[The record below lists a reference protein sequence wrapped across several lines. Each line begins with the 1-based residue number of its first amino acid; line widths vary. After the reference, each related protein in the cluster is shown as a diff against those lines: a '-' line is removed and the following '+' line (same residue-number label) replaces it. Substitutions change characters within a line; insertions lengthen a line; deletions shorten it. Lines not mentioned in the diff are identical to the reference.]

1 MPSPKP
7 ERSPDLPSFSGCKE
21 PLCGHLDPPEH
32 RVVGVAARRAP
43 LSRDGR
49 PRLRGSGWGGD
60 RLGHRCDFLGGNVT
74 LAGKGE

>member
-1 MPSPKP
+1 
-7 ERSPDLPSFSGCKE
+7 
-21 PLCGHLDPPEH
+21 
-32 RVVGVAARRAP
+32 VQP